1 MTCPDCGQ
9 LEYWAPEEADQH
21 GLCRAKGGP
30 CWCEAEPTF
39 TVGALADAAAAEG
52 KNMNRN
58 LALMAEQLY
67 SMLYGDI
74 DDKRHKAQCLQ
85 ELLDWLEAGDLQ
97 DNPTLEALAQEWRER
112 EEAAEEG

>member
-1 MTCPDCGQ
+1 VTCPDCGQ
-9 LEYWAPEEADQH
+9 LEYWTPEEADQH

-39 TVGALADAAAAEG
+39 AVGLLADAAAAEG

-74 DDKRHKAQCLQ
+74 DDKRHKARYLQ